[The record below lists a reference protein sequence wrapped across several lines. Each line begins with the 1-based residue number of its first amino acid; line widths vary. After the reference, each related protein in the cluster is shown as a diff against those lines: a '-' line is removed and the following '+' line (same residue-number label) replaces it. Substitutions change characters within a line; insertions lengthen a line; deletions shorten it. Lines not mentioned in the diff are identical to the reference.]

1 MDVIVE
7 FFSAMGEFLSRPIF
21 SQGSSKVSVGMILY
35 LIVGTWLIFF
45 IAKLISRLIIERL
58 LKKYGT
64 QEGVSHAVGTIFRY
78 VFVFIGLLV
87 IIQSTGIDLSALTVL
102 AGALGVG
109 IGFGLQ
115 NVTNNFLS
123 GIIILFER
131 PIKIGDRVELPE
143 LENLTG
149 DVVNISA
156 RSTTIVT
163 NDNIAILIPNSKFV
177 SDSVINWSY
186 TDANVRFN
194 IPVGVAYK
202 EDPKVIRKILIDVAK
217 EHPGVLKYPE
227 PDVLFDEFGDSSL
240 NFLLRIWTTKF
251 SRTPRVLRS
260 ELYYDI
266 FEKFK
271 EKGIE
276 IPFPQRDVYVKQFSG
291 NEPDSNK
298 TE

>member
-21 SQGSSKVSVGMILY
+21 SQGSSKVSVGMIFY